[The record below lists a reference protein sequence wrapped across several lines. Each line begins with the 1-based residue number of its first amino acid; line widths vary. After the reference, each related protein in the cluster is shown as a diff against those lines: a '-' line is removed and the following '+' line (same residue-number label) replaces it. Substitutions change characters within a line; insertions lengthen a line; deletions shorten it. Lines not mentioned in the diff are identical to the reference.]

1 MYRATTPKFTFTFD
15 IDPDATFKT
24 ILITFKQGKKIV
36 LEKKKT
42 DLTFDDKS
50 ASFSLTQEETNLF
63 DTRKWIS
70 IQVRALTTEDE
81 AVAFKTIRI
90 TANDVLNDVV
100 LT

>member
-1 MYRATTPKFTFTFD
+1 MYRATTPTFTFTFD

-42 DLTFDDKS
+42 DLTFGEKS
-50 ASFSLTQEETNLF
+50 ASFLLTQEETNLF

-81 AVAFKTIRI
+81 AVAFKTIR
-90 TANDVLNDVV
+90 TTVNDVLNDVV